1 MAQVEVTATG
11 LIIHVMGWDKLW
23 ALRSQLEI
31 PLAHLVDSEIAGDSA
46 LIAWKGWRNGGT
58 HVPGVITAGTYYKD
72 GERTFWDV
80 HPGPGHRDPSGSR
93 AVCQAH
99 DRSRESGGDR
109 RGHPAGP
116 RFAGRVGH
124 RVEQ

>member
-31 PLAHLVDSEIAGDSA
+31 PLAHLVDAEIAGDAA
-46 LIAWKGWRNGGT
+46 LIAWKGWRIGGT

-72 GERTFWDV
+72 GEWTFWDV
-80 HPGPGHRDPSGSR
+80 HNPDRAIVIHLARERYAKLMIEVENPEETVEAILRARDLR
-93 AVCQAH
+93 A
-99 DRSRESGGDR
+99 G
-109 RGHPAGP
+109 
-116 RFAGRVGH
+116 
-124 RVEQ
+124 